1 MSKRLPVSAYR
12 TVTRVGVARNN
23 FLGWPTRSENRKV
36 AYAIWT
42 GSLSLGLVVVPVRLY
57 PAVKK
62 KNVRFHE
69 LDGGGHR
76 VRHVR
81 VSESAPEFP
90 VSPPDPIPLSPPGS
104 GLGRGY
110 VPENSL
116 SPSGRGLGRGVV
128 PELGYEEIRKGYE
141 VAPGQYV
148 TMTREEVAALA
159 PERSRVIDVEQ
170 FVDVAAVDPIYFES
184 RYYVVPDR
192 EWSSPFRVLRQ
203 AMAAADRMAI
213 AWFTLRSRRYLTAI
227 RPYGD
232 VMLLTTLVHAD
243 EVVAADFWIPDVD
256 APPNDKE
263 LQMARLLIDTLSG
276 PFEPERY
283 PDEHRQRLLNA
294 IQAKTP
300 LEEAASTP
308 PSPTRVL
315 DLMAALEASV
325 KAAKA
330 ARAEQE
336 RQVKPSR
343 RRSSGG

>member
-1 MSKRLPVSAYR
+1 M
-12 TVTRVGVARNN
+12 RNN
-23 FLGWPTRSENRKV
+23 FLGWPTRSQNRKV
-36 AYAIWT
+36 PTAIWT

-81 VSESAPEFP
+81 VSEPDVEFVPPAGHVADLRQPE
-90 VSPPDPIPLSPPGS
+90 
-104 GLGRGY
+104 RTEM
-110 VPENSL
+110 PEI
-116 SPSGRGLGRGVV
+116 
-128 PELGYEEIRKGYE
+128 PELAFEEIRKGYE

-148 TMTREEVAALA
+148 TMTREEVAELA

-184 RYYVVPDR
+184 RYYMVPDR

-213 AWFTLRSRRYLTAI
+213 AWFTMRSRRYLSAI

-232 VMLLTTLVHAD
+232 VMLLTTMVHAD
-243 EVVAADFWIPDVD
+243 EVVAADFWIPNAD
-256 APPNDKE
+256 AEPSDIE

-294 IQAKTP
+294 IEAKTP
-300 LEEAASTP
+300 VEEAVSTP

-330 ARAEQE
+330 ARAEQD

-343 RRSSGG
+343 RRSREA